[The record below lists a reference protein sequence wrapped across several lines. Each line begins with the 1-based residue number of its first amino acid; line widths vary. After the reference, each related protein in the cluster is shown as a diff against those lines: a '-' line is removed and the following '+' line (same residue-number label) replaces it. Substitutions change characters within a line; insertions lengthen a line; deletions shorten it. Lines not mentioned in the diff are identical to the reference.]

1 MCDSAE
7 PDNFPD
13 RRDLR
18 AVCGGAMTRR
28 KPSACS
34 DRCRAARIAG
44 GPRRRRS
51 GPAGA
56 CVAARR
62 QGLRLTTCN

>member
-34 DRCRAARIAG
+34 DRCRAAPDRRRAKEQAERTGGCARCGAPPRIA
-44 GPRRRRS
+44 
-51 GPAGA
+51 
-56 CVAARR
+56 
-62 QGLRLTTCN
+62 LDNM